1 MNSKDALTEQ
11 VIKAGRIL
19 ANDGQADWIWGH
31 VTARLPEAPGEIFM
45 KPANIGLDEITPQNM
60 ITVNIEGEKTSG
72 PLPRHIEVFIH
83 TEILRA
89 RSNINAVIHT
99 HAPHAIVFS
108 ALGKPMQAVGHNG
121 SMFCNHLPVFSET
134 SDLIMTQGLGKAVAA
149 CMGES
154 NALLLRNH
162 GIVTAGRTV
171 EEAIF
176 FAVHL
181 EQACKMQLMAEAC
194 GGAKLVTGPEEAKI
208 KAGRLNNV
216 AAHHNVFEYLA
227 RCCKSPTGTPI

>member
-1 MNSKDALTEQ
+1 MTGTDALIEQ

-19 ANDGQADWIWGH
+19 AHEGQADWIWGH
-31 VTARLPEAPGEIFM
+31 VTARRPDNPQHILM
-45 KPANIGLDEITPQNM
+45 KPANIGLDEITPDNI
-60 ITVNIEGEKTSG
+60 ITVNIEGEKIGG

-89 RSNINAVIHT
+89 RPEINAVVHT

-108 ALGKPMQAVGHNG
+108 SLGKPMMPVGHNG
-121 SMFCNHLPVFSET
+121 SLFCDRLPIFSET
-134 SDLIMTQGLGKAVAA
+134 SDLIMTKPLGMSVAQA
-149 CMGES
+149 MGDS

-171 EEAIF
+171 EEAVF

-181 EQACKMQLMAEAC
+181 ELACKTQLMAEAC
-194 GGAKLVTGPEEAKI
+194 GGAKLVTDADEARV
-208 KAGRLNNV
+208 KARRLNNT

-227 RCCKSPTGTPI
+227 RCSAVPGGRS